1 MNGTQRK
8 PSKEDTIQVLVEYWA
23 AKEKLEDAES
33 IKVMIADFRAMSDEK
48 LEELRNVTMREV
60 LKKTSNRGELN

>member
-1 MNGTQRK
+1 M
-8 PSKEDTIQVLVEYWA
+8 VLVEYWSA
-23 AKEKLEDAES
+23 QEKLEDAES

-60 LKKTSNRGELN
+60 LRKASNKGDLN